1 MKRRVAVVKTNTG
14 SKSTYFANFDVSI
27 TVVFFKSD
35 FAV

>member
-1 MKRRVAVVKTNTG
+1 MKRRETVVKTNTG

-27 TVVFFKSD
+27 TLVFFKSD